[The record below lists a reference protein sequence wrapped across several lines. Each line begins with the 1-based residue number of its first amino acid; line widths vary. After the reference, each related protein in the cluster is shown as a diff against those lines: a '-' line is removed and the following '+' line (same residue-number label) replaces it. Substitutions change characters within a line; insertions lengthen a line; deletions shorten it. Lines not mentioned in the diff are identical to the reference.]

1 MKVGDRMVYTKVSE
15 LNDNW
20 HYCMTE
26 QEYKKLREMI
36 LMANVQLQNI
46 KNVIQNING
55 SPTSV
60 GIIKSNVS
68 DLAKSVKDMYI
79 MTDDRLNFDCL

>member
-15 LNDNW
+15 LNNNW

-36 LMANVQLQNI
+36 LYANVQLHDIQ
-46 KNVIQNING
+46 NVIQDVDGNSI
-55 SPTSV
+55 SV
-60 GIIKSNVS
+60 GIIKSNIA
-68 DLAKSVKDMYI
+68 DLFKSVKDMYV

>member
-36 LMANVQLQNI
+36 LYANVQLQDI
-46 KNVIQNING
+46 QKVIQDIHG
-55 SPTSV
+55 TPISV
-60 GIIKSNVS
+60 GIIKSNVLG
-68 DLAKSVKDMYI
+68 LAKSVKDMYI

>member
-36 LMANVQLQNI
+36 LYVRIFLLLIARYLLLTFLSFS
-46 KNVIQNING
+46 KTA
-55 SPTSV
+55 S
-60 GIIKSNVS
+60 K
-68 DLAKSVKDMYI
+68 
-79 MTDDRLNFDCL
+79 